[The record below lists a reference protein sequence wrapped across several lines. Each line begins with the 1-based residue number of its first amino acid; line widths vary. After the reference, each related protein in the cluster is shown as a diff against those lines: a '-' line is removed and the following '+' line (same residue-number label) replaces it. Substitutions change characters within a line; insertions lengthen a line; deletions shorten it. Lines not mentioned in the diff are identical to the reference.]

1 MSHVTCN
8 SVSKRFGKV
17 LALDDLNLEI
27 KDGEFVSLLGPSGSG
42 KTTTL
47 NLLAGLLPIDEGKI
61 SIDGKV
67 VNDLTPDKRD
77 IAMVFQNYALYP
89 HMTIFENIAFP
100 LKSRG
105 RKLAAAEIEQKVQ
118 RIAEMLGVRDML
130 ARYPKE
136 LSGGQQQR
144 VALGRAMVRDPKVF
158 LLDEPLSNLDAR
170 LRIRMRQD
178 IKALHARI
186 GSTIVYVTNDQA
198 EAMSMSSRIAVFA
211 RGRLQQFASPFDIY
225 NRPANLFVAGFVGER
240 EINQFNGRLVRGDGQ
255 LLLDAGGLVFPM
267 GPAEDLR
274 PAVDRKV
281 TVGVRAESLEPRTE
295 PGPGLIPA
303 RVIMSELI
311 GPDLILQVKAGELTF
326 DCRADP
332 RLRFG
337 DTVHLKP
344 RTEDFHLFDNDTTTN
359 LRVCV

>member
-1 MSHVTCN
+1 MTHVTFT
-8 SVSKRFGKV
+8 SVTKRFGKV
-17 LALDDLNLEI
+17 VALDDLNLEI
-27 KDGEFVSLLGPSGSG
+27 REGEFVSLLGPSGSG

-47 NLLAGLLPIDEGKI
+47 NLLAGLLPVGEGQI
-61 SIDGKV
+61 AIDGKV

-100 LKSRG
+100 LKAKG
-105 RKLAAAEIEQKVQ
+105 RRMPADQLDQKVR
-118 RIAEMLGVRDML
+118 RIAGMLGVEDML

-186 GSTIVYVTNDQA
+186 GSTIVYVTHDQA

-211 RGRLQQFASPFDIY
+211 RGRLQQFASPAEIY

-240 EINQFNGRLVRGDGQ
+240 EINQFTGRLVRTDGG
-255 LLLDAGGLVFPM
+255 LAVEAGGLAFAMAPE
-267 GPAEDLR
+267 PALT
-274 PAVDRKV
+274 PAIGREIA
-281 TVGVRAESLEPRTE
+281 VGVRAESLTAEPQAA
-295 PGPGLIPA
+295 PGLIPA
-303 RVIMSELI
+303 RVLLSELI
-311 GPDLILQVKAGELTF
+311 GPDLILQVQAGGLTF

-332 RLRFG
+332 RQSYG
-337 DTVHLKP
+337 EVVHLRP
-344 RTEDFHLFDNDTTTN
+344 RVEDFHLFDPDTTAN
-359 LRVCV
+359 LRLGA